1 MCAAAADAANIPA
14 LRPVTDQPFCNLPR
28 RLIWV
33 GPGSRRLSQS
43 TSALPS
49 KADVLDC
56 DGVRRVRAMNG
67 LMRCNKRARVF
78 AVFDESSYGAS
89 MPGAGAVH
97 HLIFESDDSCRN

>member
-1 MCAAAADAANIPA
+1 MPMLKQLLQRKSAEARQSVAGQPLPVAANSRNLQSCPHY
-14 LRPVTDQPFCNLPR
+14 LRFRSYRGLTATV
-28 RLIWV
+28 
-33 GPGSRRLSQS
+33 
-43 TSALPS
+43 
-49 KADVLDC
+49 VL
-56 DGVRRVRAMNG
+56 RAMNG